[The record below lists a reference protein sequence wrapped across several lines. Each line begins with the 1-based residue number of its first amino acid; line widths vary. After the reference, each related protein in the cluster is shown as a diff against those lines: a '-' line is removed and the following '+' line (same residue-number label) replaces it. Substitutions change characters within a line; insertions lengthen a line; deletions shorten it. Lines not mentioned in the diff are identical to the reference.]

1 MKFKLLVLGVLGTA
15 ALFACHPIFFWDMRV
30 AWTLDGT
37 TKASACSTYNIG
49 EWVVHATGDY
59 LIPVTRSFPCGEWDS
74 GQKFFQIEE
83 GHYTV
88 TVRALEQGSNKV
100 LGEKIAT
107 VHVAQDDM
115 DPDQVDL
122 NFTASDF
129 CTGGGEGDANIDVY
143 WNINGT
149 EDGTATGESW
159 DKCAEVGAEKVVVTI
174 GCKRTKEF
182 DCHGKGNMSGLVKVA
197 VGDHNIAVKL
207 VDKNGTDLT
216 TEAASTVR
224 AKADKPGE
232 FTADFYYYS
241 FKSALKSTTGTYHYA
256 TSFGKAQT
264 SCLDT
269 TPVVAHTTVY
279 LEQPNG
285 GAPVNVQFCGP
296 DSSCY
301 KTNGADL
308 GKCWA
313 KDKAVTMGGLTWGL
327 YSMTIQGGISGTSG
341 FEACWKKT
349 SHADLKG
356 KTDILVGAG
365 VTNPTRKLNLPKT
378 GTSTT
383 CM

>member
-1 MKFKLLVLGVLGTA
+1 M
-15 ALFACHPIFFWDMRV
+15 
-30 AWTLDGT
+30 
-37 TKASACSTYNIG
+37 
-49 EWVVHATGDY
+49 
-59 LIPVTRSFPCGEWDS
+59 
-74 GQKFFQIEE
+74 
-83 GHYTV
+83 
-88 TVRALEQGSNKV
+88 
-100 LGEKIAT
+100 
-107 VHVAQDDM
+107 
-115 DPDQVDL
+115 
-122 NFTASDF
+122 
-129 CTGGGEGDANIDVY
+129 
-143 WNINGT
+143 
-149 EDGTATGESW
+149 
-159 DKCAEVGAEKVVVTI
+159 
-174 GCKRTKEF
+174 
-182 DCHGKGNMSGLVKVA
+182 
-197 VGDHNIAVKL
+197 
-207 VDKNGTDLT
+207 
-216 TEAASTVR
+216 
-224 AKADKPGE
+224 
-232 FTADFYYYS
+232 
-241 FKSALKSTTGTYHYA
+241 
-256 TSFGKAQT
+256 
-264 SCLDT
+264 
-269 TPVVAHTTVY
+269 VAHTTVY